1 MFKAG
6 LKAYFTDTNG
16 ATAIEYGLLVAL
28 LSLGIIGA
36 VTAAGD
42 STAST
47 FQEVADLD
55 LIP

>member
-1 MFKAG
+1 MLNT
-6 LKAYFTDTNG
+6 LKAYFSDTGG
-16 ATAIEYGLLVAL
+16 ATAIEYALLVAV

-36 VTAAGD
+36 VSAVGQ
-42 STAST
+42 STADT

>member
-1 MFKAG
+1 MLNS
-6 LKAYFTDTNG
+6 LKAYFSDTNG
-16 ATAIEYGLLVAL
+16 ATAIEYALLVAL

-36 VTAAGD
+36 VTAVGE
-42 STAST
+42 STAAT